1 MDCPLKIVYLKPY
14 AQAYSFSSRIMIFK
28 GEKNDFYI
36 QYTPVARRGCKEYIF
51 KFKNKY
57 DKFLHNIFVG

>member
-1 MDCPLKIVYLKPY
+1 
-14 AQAYSFSSRIMIFK
+14 MIFK

-51 KFKNKY
+51 KYKIKY
-57 DKFLHNIFVG
+57 DKFLNNIFKG